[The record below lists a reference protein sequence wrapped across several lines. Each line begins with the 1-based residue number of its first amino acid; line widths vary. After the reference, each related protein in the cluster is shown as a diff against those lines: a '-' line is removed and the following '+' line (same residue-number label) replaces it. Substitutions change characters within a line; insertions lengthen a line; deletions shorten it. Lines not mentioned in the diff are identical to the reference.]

1 MSNAADK
8 PTTNEPTETE
18 LEICLK
24 VLRQAASNPAAFDES
39 LEFKTLV
46 AKVNRM
52 ARKQLRQQSL
62 LTRQEHDSSV
72 KQGILE
78 GRSRSESQPESQ
90 PGSQVARGLRL
101 SRPRRCYVCK
111 NLYQDCH
118 AFYHLMCADCGEF
131 NHAKREQRSDL
142 NGRVAL
148 LTGGRIKIGFEL
160 ALKLLRDGA
169 RVIVTTRF
177 PNDAFQRFA
186 MQADAHEWQQRLSL
200 HGLDLRHIPSVQAF
214 IDDLKM
220 RESHLD
226 ILINNAAQTISRPPA
241 FYQHLFETEHLEL
254 PKAQGTVQSPMQFFA
269 QAALELPTATQ
280 YFPAGV
286 FDQDGQQLDARP
298 INSWLQR
305 LAEVG
310 TRDLLEVQLVNTIAP
325 FMLCSQLKPLL
336 LQSPNP
342 RRFIINVSAME
353 GQFNRTSKGV
363 YHPHTNMAKAALN
376 MLTRTSASDYAK
388 DNIFINSVDTGWVTD
403 ENPLPKAQRLR
414 EQGFFTPL
422 DHIDG
427 AARIYDPIARGLN
440 ESETPV
446 FGAFLKDYAPHPW

>member
-1 MSNAADK
+1 MPD
-8 PTTNEPTETE
+8 TTNEPTKTE

-24 VLRQAASNPAAFDES
+24 VLRQAANDPAAFDES

-46 AKVNRM
+46 AKINRT
-52 ARKQLRQQSL
+52 ARKHLRQQSL
-62 LTRQEHDSSV
+62 LTRQEHDSNV

-78 GRSRSESQPESQ
+78 ARAQTGLQPESQ
-90 PGSQVARGLRL
+90 VTRGLRL

-118 AFYHLMCADCGEF
+118 AFYHLMCAECGKF
-131 NHAKREQRSDL
+131 NHRKREQRCDL

-160 ALKLLRDGA
+160 ALKLLRDDA

-186 MQADAHEWQQRLSL
+186 AQADAHEWQHRLSL

-214 IDDLKM
+214 IDDLKL
-220 RESHLD
+220 REPHLD

-241 FYQHLFETEHLEL
+241 FYQHLFEAEHLAL
-254 PKAQGTVQSPMQFFA
+254 PNAQDTVQSSMQFFA
-269 QAALELPTATQ
+269 QAALELPAASQ

-298 INSWLQR
+298 VNSWLQK

-310 TRDLLEVQLVNTIAP
+310 TRDLLEVQLVNAIAP

-336 LQSPNP
+336 LRSPNP

-353 GQFNRTSKGV
+353 GQFNRTAKGV

-376 MLTRTSASDYAK
+376 MLTRTSAADCAK
-388 DNIFINSVDTGWVTD
+388 DQIFMNSVDTGWVTD

-427 AARIYDPIARGLN
+427 AARIYDPIARGMN
-440 ESETPV
+440 ETETPV